1 MLENKEFY
9 PTPKALL
16 EKMTEDVNFRMVHSV
31 LEPSAGKGDIVN
43 FLLKETTEKSRSYAS
58 LDIDCIEKDPS
69 LRHIL
74 RGNHMRVVHDD
85 FLTYDTM
92 KAYDMIIMN
101 PPFSDGCRHL
111 MKAMQMQERTGGA
124 VICLLNAETLKNQ
137 CNNDRISLMKMIER
151 HNGTIEF
158 IPDGFLDAERKTA
171 VEVALVKVQFPKPE
185 ARSSILDT
193 LKRER
198 AVKEAAAPESAYLAD
213 NDFIKAIVAQ
223 YKMEV
228 EAGCRLIREY
238 EGMKP
243 FILSAFQRNDDKHS
257 QTKECIL
264 SLNLCTQRNYY
275 EGGASINEYI
285 RLVRKKYWEALFTNP
300 KFVGQLTE
308 NLQQEYFNKV
318 SELMDVEFS
327 MFNVLE
333 VKIDMLKHVS
343 AGIEDAI
350 IDLFDKFS
358 HEHYWYDDSG
368 NNIHY
373 YNGWKTNSAYKVNQK
388 VIIPLNAFSPWSGH
402 FEIYHVQT
410 TLQDI
415 EKCFN
420 YLDGGRTD
428 ALDLQAALKKAVA
441 DKQTKNI
448 DLKYFTVT
456 FYKKGTCHIVFKDE
470 ELLKKFNIYGSQRKG
485 WLPPAYGKKDFS
497 EMDPEEQAVVNAFES
512 KKAYEEVMSKRTFY
526 LSDVNMH
533 LLDCANE

>member
-16 EKMTEDVNFRMVHSV
+16 EKMTEDVNFPMVHSV

-43 FLLKETTEKSRSYAS
+43 YLLEKAESCSNVT
-58 LDIDCIEKDPS
+58 LDIDCIEKDPN

-74 RGNHMRVVHDD
+74 KGNDMRVVHDD

-101 PPFSDGCRHL
+101 PPFSEGCLHL
-111 MKAMQMQERTGGA
+111 QKAIRMQERSGGA
-124 VICLLNAETLKNQ
+124 IVCLLNAETLKNQ
-137 CNNDRISLMKMIER
+137 CSNDRIALMKMIEQ
-151 HNGTIEF
+151 HNGSIEF
-158 IPDGFLDAERKTA
+158 IQDGFLDAERKTA
-171 VEVALVKVQFPKPE
+171 VEVALVKVQIPKPE
-185 ARSSILDT
+185 ARSSIIDT

-198 AVKEAAAPESAYLAD
+198 KVQEPAASECAYLAD
-213 NDFIKAIVAQ
+213 NDFIKAIVDQ

-243 FILSAFQRNDDKHS
+243 FILSEFKRNDDGS
-257 QTKECIL
+257 FRSTECIL
-264 SLNLCTQRNYY
+264 SLNLCTQHNHYD
-275 EGGASINEYI
+275 GNASINEYI
-285 RLVRKKYWEALFTNP
+285 RLVRKKYWKTLFTNP

-308 NLQQEYFNKV
+308 NLQREYFNKV

-343 AGIEDAI
+343 DGIEDAI
-350 IDLFDKFS
+350 IALFDEFS
-358 HEHYWYDDSG
+358 HKHYWYDDSG

-373 YNGWKTNSAYKVNQK
+373 YNGWKTNSAYMVNKK
-388 VIIPLNAFSPWSGH
+388 VIIPLNAFSSWSGR
-402 FEIYHVQT
+402 FETYHIKT
-410 TLQDI
+410 KLQDM

-428 ALDLQAALKKAVA
+428 ALDLQIALKQAEA
-441 DKQTKNI
+441 NTQTKNI

-485 WLPPAYGKKDFS
+485 WLPPAYGKKHYS
-497 EMDPEEQAVVNAFES
+497 EMSPEEQTVVDEFDG
-512 KKAYEEVMSKRTFY
+512 KKTYEEVMSNGEFY
-526 LSDVNMH
+526 FSNINMH
-533 LLDCANE
+533 LLDCAG